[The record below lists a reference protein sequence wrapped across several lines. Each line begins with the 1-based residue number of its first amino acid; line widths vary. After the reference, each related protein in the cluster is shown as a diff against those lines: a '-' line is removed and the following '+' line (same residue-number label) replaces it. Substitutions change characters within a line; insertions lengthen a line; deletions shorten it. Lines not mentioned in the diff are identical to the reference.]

1 MDFLGLSSQYL
12 PNFARLD
19 PGTLIGIF
27 NVSTIVTG
35 R

>member
-1 MDFLGLSSQYL
+1 MDFSCIGSQDS